1 MEQGVDVAWVER
13 EDPAAPVD
21 GEHALGNPAT
31 QGLHA
36 YPDPDSSRRQ

>member
-1 MEQGVDVAWVER
+1 MEQRVDVARVER
-13 EDPAAPVD
+13 EDPAVTVD

-36 YPDPDSSRRQ
+36 YPDPDSGRRQ

>member
-1 MEQGVDVAWVER
+1 MEQSVDVARVER

-31 QGLHA
+31 QSLHA
-36 YPDPDSSRRQ
+36 YPDPGCSRGQ